1 MSTAH
6 TFSGNQDT
14 LAELRAFVKANPD
27 KARTIT
33 LIQVIQA
40 AEELRNNPD
49 LQKIIRQEGK
59 QTTLMQAMSLL
70 VTRMG
75 MEKAK

>member
-1 MSTAH
+1 MSAATN
-6 TFSGNQDT
+6 TPNRDT
-14 LAELRAFVKANPD
+14 LAELRAFAKTHPD
-27 KARTIT
+27 TAHKITI
-33 LIQVIQA
+33 IQVIQA
-40 AEELRNNPD
+40 AEELKDNPD

-59 QTTLMQAMSLL
+59 QTTLMQAISLL